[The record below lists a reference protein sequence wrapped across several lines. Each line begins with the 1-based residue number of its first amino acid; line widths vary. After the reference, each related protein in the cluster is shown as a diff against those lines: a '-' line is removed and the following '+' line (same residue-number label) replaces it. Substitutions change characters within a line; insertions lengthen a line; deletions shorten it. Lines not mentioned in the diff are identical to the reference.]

1 MSDDCKECGMG
12 SVFLAFVL
20 GAAIGGGVALLTAPR
35 SGRETREKIREA
47 ADDARDR
54 LREVAEETE
63 TRVKKVISEG
73 RDLLDEKKDLIKTA
87 VAAGKEAIDADRAS
101 HKKPA

>member
-1 MSDDCKECGMG
+1 MSDDYRECGMG

-47 ADDARDR
+47 TDDARDR
-54 LREVAEETE
+54 LREVADETE
-63 TRVKKVISEG
+63 TRVKKVIAEG
-73 RDLLDEKKDLIKTA
+73 RDLLDEKKDLIKSA
-87 VAAGKEAIDADRAS
+87 VAAGKEAIEAEKAS